1 MNIRSREIEL
11 PSYAKLVCILL
22 SLVIIVYGLHELQ
35 GLLIPLVFAILFS
48 VLLFPLVQR
57 LENWRVPRILA
68 IIIVSPAGSGC
79 TNGFV
84 LGDFGSNQ

>member
-1 MNIRSREIEL
+1 MNIRSREIVL
-11 PSYAKLVCILL
+11 PSYARLVCVLL
-22 SLVIIVYGLHELQ
+22 SLVIIVYGLHTLA

-68 IIIVSPAGSGC
+68 IILCLLLAL
-79 TNGFV
+79 TV
-84 LGDFGSNQ
+84 LTGLFYGISV